1 MAPSGLEV
9 SAGLEYEVLVACP
22 PLRPNDIQN
31 QDAKQDPRVY
41 SSDWTELKRQC
52 LLDLESELGH
62 LIAKEQERGEES
74 DSLEELRR
82 QRKNV
87 QFISVDRMENINAT
101 QLAIAR
107 SLKNK
112 GLPVCYTIGNPL
124 GGQYGQPYDLYHF
137 LSKPDQLDKS
147 IPEWANC
154 FTVKTDSTV
163 LPKPADVYD
172 KNEFEWAPIE
182 VATPV
187 FRGDVSQIGSYE
199 IPLLCATLRDEL
211 LSWVNR
217 SYDLHIHMSP
227 MRGSLDLQTA
237 KKLVIIIWLL
247 EPTLYE
253 LTELNQDRR
262 DDFQHK
268 PITIHSMIARLDGYE
283 YAVENAAEAA
293 SLLPQE
299 LHRFVQRQSREDI
312 HKVYQLAHVFDAADI
327 ASLRRMIVGTN
338 QQRLA
343 INFRDFAFDGLSH
356 DGGDGDG
363 NRNRRPYSAT
373 IEFRFF
379 TPTRDETYS
388 RMCIRVAAAIFA
400 MAGLE
405 SDPYRRKLSEIVRR
419 LTGKKPGRWRDL
431 LDVLDLG
438 SEATAW
444 ENAKKQHCID
454 PRHPC
459 TP

>member
-1 MAPSGLEV
+1 MEPSGLEV
-9 SAGLEYEVLVACP
+9 SLGLEYEILVACP
-22 PLRPNDIQN
+22 PLRPNEVR
-31 QDAKQDPRVY
+31 KQEAEQEPRVY
-41 SSDWTELKRQC
+41 SANWLELKHQC
-52 LLDLESELGH
+52 LLHLESELGH
-62 LIAKEQERGEES
+62 LIAKEQERGETS
-74 DSLEELRR
+74 DFLGELRR
-82 QRKNV
+82 QQKNV
-87 QFISVDRMENINAT
+87 QFISPGRMENINAT
-101 QLAIAR
+101 QLAIAT

-187 FRGDVSQIGSYE
+187 FRGDVSQIGSSE
-199 IPLLCATLRDEL
+199 ILLLCATFREEF

-227 MRGSLDLQTA
+227 MRGSLELQTA

-283 YAVENAAEAA
+283 GTVENTAEAA
-293 SLLPQE
+293 SLLPPGAPPV
-299 LHRFVQRQSREDI
+299 RFEAEPGGHLQ
-312 HKVYQLAHVFDAADI
+312 
-327 ASLRRMIVGTN
+327 
-338 QQRLA
+338 
-343 INFRDFAFDGLSH
+343 GLPA
-356 DGGDGDG
+356 
-363 NRNRRPYSAT
+363 RAR
-373 IEFRFF
+373 
-379 TPTRDETYS
+379 
-388 RMCIRVAAAIFA
+388 
-400 MAGLE
+400 
-405 SDPYRRKLSEIVRR
+405 VRR
-419 LTGKKPGRWRDL
+419 
-431 LDVLDLG
+431 
-438 SEATAW
+438 
-444 ENAKKQHCID
+444 
-454 PRHPC
+454 
-459 TP
+459 